1 MKMKMKLKLELVMLV
16 ALSLLTTALVSAKCC
31 GPKYN
36 DNDWTHHEYTVLEI
50 EITDVLTPSP
60 DFYGTAP
67 LQNGTSISCLVDSR
81 GAFLLLRLLTIIS
94 LVVADAFSNLLYN
107 ENGTEVVGHNTGL
120 CTLTPAVNNTG
131 SLYDVCTIVHYFN
144 NEADQVVLVG
154 GLNFDAAVSPMAV
167 VGGIGAYKG
176 ASGSC
181 ITTESGNQFLYECD
195 FWTPNY
201 QN

>member
-1 MKMKMKLKLELVMLV
+1 MGLHTNIKFKVKMKLKLELVMLV

-50 EITDVLTPSP
+50 EFTDVLTPSP
-60 DFYGTAP
+60 DFFGTAP
-67 LQNGTSISCLVDSR
+67 LQN
-81 GAFLLLRLLTIIS
+81 
-94 LVVADAFSNLLYN
+94 DAFSNLLYN
-107 ENGTEVVGHNTGL
+107 QNGTEVVGHNTGL

-131 SLYDVCTIVHYFN
+131 SLYDVCTIIHYFN

-167 VGGIGAYKG
+167 VGGVGAYKG

-201 QN
+201 